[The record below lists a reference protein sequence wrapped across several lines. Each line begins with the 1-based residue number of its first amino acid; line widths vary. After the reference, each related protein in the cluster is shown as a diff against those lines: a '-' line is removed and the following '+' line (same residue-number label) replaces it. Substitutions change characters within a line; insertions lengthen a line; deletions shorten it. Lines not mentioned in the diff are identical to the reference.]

1 MIIFGS
7 LLSPEILL
15 AGLEPVHSDHDH
27 CNSDYRYGFL
37 YWVFLYLEL
46 SKNQPS
52 NSRTGALFLCCF
64 VDISWDDAL

>member
-37 YWVFLYLEL
+37 Y
-46 SKNQPS
+46 
-52 NSRTGALFLCCF
+52 
-64 VDISWDDAL
+64 